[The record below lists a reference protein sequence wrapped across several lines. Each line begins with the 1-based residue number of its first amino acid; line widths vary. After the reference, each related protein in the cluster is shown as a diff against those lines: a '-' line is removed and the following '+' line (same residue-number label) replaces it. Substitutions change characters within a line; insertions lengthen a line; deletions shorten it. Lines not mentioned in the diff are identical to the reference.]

1 MAEVNLRDPHD
12 EFATH
17 RQLGEAMQSVKSDCE
32 DTYVSRINAK
42 KVCIIWAII
51 IFMLTSIFVYQ
62 CMLLHKAVQDLEVS
76 IERLDESIQEFDAC
90 IDEMETRMDKIE
102 DEIEDLQIIVRA
114 VDIYYYQQTE
124 ASKERLLEIEYEM
137 GWITN
142 EDIKALGIPYQPVKG
157 PEYGQSYLEDL
168 TPTDLP
174 SMNN

>member
-32 DTYVSRINAK
+32 ETYDSRFNAK
-42 KVCIIWAII
+42 KACIIWATI
-51 IFMLTSIFVYQ
+51 IFMLTSIFTYQ
-62 CMLLHKAVQDLEVS
+62 CILLHKAVQDLEVS
-76 IERLDESIQEFDAC
+76 IERLDESIQELDAC
-90 IDEMETRMDKIE
+90 IDEMESRMDKIE
-102 DEIEDLQIIVRA
+102 DEIEDLQVA
-114 VDIYYYQQTE
+114 VKAIEVYYYQQTE

-137 GWITN
+137 GWITD

>member
-114 VDIYYYQQTE
+114 VDIYYYQ
-124 ASKERLLEIEYEM
+124 
-137 GWITN
+137 
-142 EDIKALGIPYQPVKG
+142 
-157 PEYGQSYLEDL
+157 
-168 TPTDLP
+168 
-174 SMNN
+174 